1 MIYWK
6 HIMPF
11 RSDEHTHGL
20 WIWWTSRAAQRR
32 TRRTLKVGIYISN
45 RRQYLEYFSHR
56 RYPHSH
62 PLININQTSRQWFC
76 DALIYPYFGGKASG
90 AVNEWKPPNRP
101 QCISFRGISYIV
113 GLVWCGIVLRS
124 AVWCV
129 SCDARLRPSELSI
142 RIAQTRTIT
151 VLSVAFASTPGWF
164 FMAFLCHDHR
174 YERSSC
180 KKAPAH
186 STAAC

>member
-101 QCISFRGISYIV
+101 QCISFREISYIV

-129 SCDARLRPSELSI
+129 SCDARLRPPRIECSHCSNSHNYSAQRGI
-142 RIAQTRTIT
+142 RVYPRLVFHGLPVPWPQIWEKQ
-151 VLSVAFASTPGWF
+151 LQKST
-164 FMAFLCHDHR
+164 
-174 YERSSC
+174 
-180 KKAPAH
+180 
-186 STAAC
+186 ST